1 MTMISEYNA
10 MQAPEANEHDAHAA
24 LAPGYAVTR
33 SGGLVPVPDGWAHAG
48 AAYDRRVREERERAF
63 MFG

>member
-24 LAPGYAVTR
+24 LASRREYAMREHVA
-33 SGGLVPVPDGWAHAG
+33 GVPMGEALD
-48 AAYDRRVREERERAF
+48 AYDRKLRAERLRRALF
-63 MFG
+63 D